1 MSKICTLNNNTIL
14 TYTDFNSNN
23 FILINENIPAE
34 CTFLVKNE
42 IKLQYS
48 QIWDITWNIK
58 SGAYNGESY
67 NMPYNAINIGFDA
80 RSLDFEIKS
89 GELIYSTC
97 TNCHIIDYVNG
108 QSIPLSEH
116 YIYLC
121 GEQRPVP
128 PDPTVTYANFCE
140 PQPRPIHNNN
150 YKTLCEIIYSRN
162 ALYTGFFPYD
172 DVDTAVPNIWVAI
185 VKYRF
190 YFNKPISQLTFRNS
204 IDAFFNEKSDVG
216 NNINLTP
223 NANIDFKD
231 GEWKNIGQYWNQYVQ
246 DTDKVINYFPNA
258 QILVT
263 YQTVSEN
270 N

>member
-14 TYTDFNSNN
+14 TYTDFNSNK
-23 FILINENIPAE
+23 FILINKSIPAE

-58 SGAYNGESY
+58 SGTYNGESY
-67 NMPYNAINIGFDA
+67 NMPYNAINIGFDT

-97 TNCHIIDYVNG
+97 TNCHIIDYING
-108 QSIPLSEH
+108 QSIPLSEN

-150 YKTLCEIIYSRN
+150 YKTLCEIIYSHN
-162 ALYTGFFPYD
+162 ALYTGFFPFD
-172 DVDTAVPNIWVAI
+172 NLDTWTAT
-185 VKYRF
+185 VKYRL
-190 YFNKPISQLTFRNS
+190 YFDKPISQLMFRNS
-204 IDAFFNEKSDVG
+204 IDAFFNEKNDAG

-223 NANIDFKD
+223 HINMDFKN
-231 GEWKNIGQYWNQYVQ
+231 GEWKNIGQYW
-246 DTDKVINYFPNA
+246 TNYFPNA

-263 YQTVSEN
+263 YQTVSEYN
-270 N
+270 